1 MADIIFKAA
10 RSKVVQVLLY
20 SVIVIS
26 FAFVGIEAYVRT
38 PPGQDTVAEVGSQR
52 VSTQEFEQ
60 ALRSQQDRFRSM
72 MGANYDPR
80 MFDNA
85 QTRSSL
91 VDDLVNQKLLVVAAE
106 KSGTTVTDVALAER
120 IANEQVFQDGGKF
133 STKLYEQILKA
144 NNLTP
149 RGYEQQQRRDL
160 ERQLFM
166 DSITRSSFTS
176 TASAELL
183 VKALEQSREVSLV
196 TLAPDQFTSKVKV
209 DAAAAKT
216 YYEQNK
222 AEFTNP
228 EQVRAEYIELSVD
241 MLAQAE
247 TVKPEDLKAY
257 YDSNF
262 AKKFEEKAAA
272 RKKAEDIL
280 AQVKKDPK
288 RFADIAKEVSQDPGS
303 AANGGSLGYFGRGQ
317 MVKPFEEAVFAKL
330 KENQISDLVESDFG
344 FHIIKLTGIKP
355 KTKDTAEQREASHI
369 LINAPK
375 EGKDFE
381 AAKAEIER
389 TLKRERAGKRFA
401 DVAQTFS
408 ERVFEQSAT
417 AKPAL
422 QPVAD
427 ELKLTV
433 RTTPWMTKGAALPP
447 FNNPKLSTALFSDDV
462 IKNKRNTDA
471 VEVAPN
477 TLIAARVAELKP
489 AEVRPLATVEQSLIA
504 RLTRQEAGKLAKAD
518 GEAKLKTLNEGKD
531 AGMTWPAPLAV
542 SRQNTGALPPNVLEQ
557 VLKAPAAKL
566 PAYVGISDA
575 QGGYTLVKLTKI
587 VEAPKPDES
596 KLASIRQRAEQSH
609 AQEQLLSMLGAM
621 KKQVGVKVRKDKIEK
636 QADN

>member
-1 MADIIFKAA
+1 MADIIFRAA
-10 RSKVVQVLLY
+10 RSKVVQIVLY

-52 VSTQEFEQ
+52 VSTQEFDQ
-60 ALRSQQDRFRSM
+60 ALRNQQERFRSM
-72 MGANYDPR
+72 LGANYDAR

-91 VDDLVNQKLLVVAAE
+91 VDDLVNQKLIVVAAE

-120 IANEQVFQDGGKF
+120 IAAEQVFQEDGKF
-133 STKLYEQILKA
+133 SPKRYEQVLKS
-144 NNLTP
+144 NNLSP
-149 RGYEQQQRRDL
+149 RNYEQQTRRDL
-160 ERQLFM
+160 ERQLFV
-166 DSITRSSFTS
+166 DSVTRSAFTS
-176 TASAELL
+176 SVSAEMLA
-183 VKALEQSREVSLV
+183 KALEQSREVSLV

-216 YYEQNK
+216 YYDQNK
-222 AEFTNP
+222 AEFTLP

-241 MLAQAE
+241 VLAQAE
-247 TVKPEDLKAY
+247 TVKPEEIKDY
-257 YDSNF
+257 YDKNL
-262 AKKFEEKAAA
+262 AVKYQEKAAA
-272 RKKAEDIL
+272 RKKAEEVL

-288 RFADIAKEVSQDPGS
+288 RFADLAKQFSQDPGS
-303 AANGGSLGYFGRGQ
+303 GQNGGSLGYFGRGQ
-317 MVKPFEEAVFAKL
+317 MVKPFEDAVFNKL

-381 AAKAEIER
+381 TAKAEIER
-389 TLKRERAGKRFA
+389 TLKRERATKRFA
-401 DVAQTFS
+401 DVAQTFT

-422 QPVAD
+422 QPVAE

-447 FNNPKLSTALFSDDV
+447 FNNPKLSNALFSDDV

-489 AEVRPLATVEQSLIA
+489 AEVRPLATVEQQLIA

-518 GEAKLKTLNEGKD
+518 GEAKLKTLKEGKD
-531 AGMTWPAPLAV
+531 AGVTWPAPLAV

-557 VLKAPAAKL
+557 VLKAPTATL
-566 PAYVGISDA
+566 PGYIGVSDP
-575 QGGYTLVKLTKI
+575 QGGYTLVKLTKVI
-587 VEAPKPDES
+587 DAPKPDEA
-596 KLASIRQRAEQSH
+596 KLASFRQRAEQSYS
-609 AQEQLLSMLGAM
+609 QEELLSMLGAM
-621 KKQVGVKVRKDKIEK
+621 KKRVGVKVRKDKVEK
-636 QADN
+636 QAEN